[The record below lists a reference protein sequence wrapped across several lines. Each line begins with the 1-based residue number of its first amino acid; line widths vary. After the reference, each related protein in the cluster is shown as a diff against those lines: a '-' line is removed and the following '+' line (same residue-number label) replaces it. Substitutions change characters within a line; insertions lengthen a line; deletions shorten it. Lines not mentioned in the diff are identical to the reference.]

1 MSVIWSLVPVPDIL
15 LNLRLTHGLLDGE
28 TSMVNSQTSLKL
40 NNNIAMCFLHN
51 SSDVEFINIQFL
63 KLILSS
69 YEDIQSIGVALV
81 KYLRSHHSAKT

>member
-1 MSVIWSLVPVPDIL
+1 MLY
-15 LNLRLTHGLLDGE
+15 LRLTHGLDGE
-28 TSMVNSQTSLKL
+28 TSMVINSQTSLKL
-40 NNNIAMCFLHN
+40 NNNIAAMCFLHN